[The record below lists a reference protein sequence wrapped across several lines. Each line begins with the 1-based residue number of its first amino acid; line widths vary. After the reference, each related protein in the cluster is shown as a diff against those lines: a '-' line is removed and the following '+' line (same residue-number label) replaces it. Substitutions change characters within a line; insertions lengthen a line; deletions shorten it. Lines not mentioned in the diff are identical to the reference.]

1 MRGRFVFVVTA
12 VMASSL
18 AVGVGIAVAVAPAA
32 TKLTCHMSLTTA
44 APAGSNAVAQ
54 PATQGWQYGAVHCG
68 RAAIG
73 GGVMADSFTV
83 PDTGNTVGTFTQ
95 YFRAGTVHGSFN
107 IAPLESGP
115 ITVQSFESQDWLG
128 VLKVT
133 GGTGVYSAIK
143 GKRGVFACSSPD
155 SVHLTC
161 TEKIRVTGL

>member
-1 MRGRFVFVVTA
+1 VRGRFLFVVTA

-18 AVGVGIAVAVAPAA
+18 AVGVGIAGAAAPAT
-32 TKLTCHMSLTTA
+32 TKLTCHMSLTITP
-44 APAGSNAVAQ
+44 PAGSNAVAQ
-54 PATQGWQYGAVHCG
+54 PALQGWQYGQVHCG

-73 GGVMADSFTV
+73 SGVMADSFTV

-95 YFRAGTVHGSFN
+95 YFKAGTVRGSFD
-107 IAPLESGP
+107 IAPAESGP
-115 ITVQSFESQDWLG
+115 ISVQSFESQSWLG
-128 VLKVT
+128 TVRVT

-143 GKRGVFACSSPD
+143 GKRGVMSCSSPD